1 MSAIQIYYN
10 NSNPFSGISPT
21 PLISRSFEMVDF
33 GGRWCAVENISLSSA
48 LTGRCPDYTGIL
60 YNQQLLLSGFRQ
72 DFGSLIIKSG
82 ASNYISHDLVEITSI
97 TFEDSTYASAYLPFT
112 INLRLYPSGFFSGD
126 YGVINPKNEWSFGES
141 NDGIVTI
148 NHNIS
153 CQGLPTSS
161 GMTNNSLTNAKSWV
175 AARTGYINSLTP
187 LFISGFNSGNAC
199 LRELREVYDRLN
211 GTYSISETYQAD
223 IYDSGVGLLRYAVD
237 IRSGIEDGIT
247 TVTVDGNIQ
256 GCRAGSLTDLRS
268 RYSSFN
274 SFNTANGALYRL
286 YGRNDL
292 NSIPISKTVS
302 EDQKGKLI
310 DFSFTYNDDA
320 RPRVNIVYDIGFNY
334 DYVSDSVNAEITAT
348 VSAKG
353 AYTSSKWA
361 DVLSVANAI
370 NLYSIIAPA
379 YNTYVSEVAPHL
391 SAYPLNPAAS
401 ASSRSEDEYNTII
414 ILKAS
419 YNNTQQPPNGFKKLD
434 STISI
439 SPALHQYSLLP
450 ILDGLGDYYG
460 FDLNY
465 ISRGTCE
472 INLSAIGDI
481 SVTAAFIEEFLKTEA
496 LRLQNLYF
504 VGTRRKVLES
514 QEIKKSNES
523 FDRKRDLSATWTSE
537 QTEFQLGS

>member
-1 MSAIQIYYN
+1 MSAIQVYYN
-10 NSNPFSGISPT
+10 NINPFSGISPA
-21 PLISRSFEMVDF
+21 PLISRSFETLDF
-33 GGRWCAVENISLSSA
+33 GGRWGLVENISLTSS
-48 LTGRCPDYTGIL
+48 LTGKCPQYTGVL
-60 YNQQLLLSGFRQ
+60 AAQQRLLSGFRQ
-72 DFGSLIIKSG
+72 DFGSLVIKSG
-82 ASNYISHDLVEITSI
+82 STNYISHDLVEILSI
-97 TFEDSTYASAYLPFT
+97 NFEDSYYASAYLPYT

-126 YGVINPKNEWSFGES
+126 YGILNPKNEWGFSENEEGV
-141 NDGIVTI
+141 ITI

-153 CQGLPTSS
+153 CQGFNTSS
-161 GMTNNSLTNAKSWV
+161 GSTNNALTNAKSWV
-175 AARTGYINSLTP
+175 AAKTGYSSSITP

-199 LRELREVYDRLN
+199 LKEQRETYDRLSA
-211 GTYSISETYQAD
+211 TYSISETYQAD
-223 IYDSGVGLLRYAVD
+223 IYDSGVGLLRYSVD
-237 IRSGIEDGIT
+237 IASGVEDGIT

-256 GCRAGSLTDLRS
+256 GCRAGSLSDLRA
-268 RYSSFN
+268 RYSNFN
-274 SFNTANGALYRL
+274 SFNTANSTLFRL

-292 NSIPISKTVS
+292 NSTPVSKTVS
-302 EDQKGKLI
+302 EDQKGKLVN
-310 DFSFTYNDDA
+310 FSYIYNDDS
-320 RPRVNIVYDIGFNY
+320 RPRVNVVYEISFSY
-334 DYVSDSVNAEITAT
+334 DFLSDTVNADITAT

-353 AYTSSKWA
+353 AYTSTKWT
-361 DVLSVANAI
+361 DVLSLANAI
-370 NLYSIIAPA
+370 NLYSIIMPA
-379 YNTYVSEVAPHL
+379 YNSYVNEIAPHL
-391 SAYPLNPAAS
+391 AAFPLNPV
-401 ASSRSEDEYNTII
+401 ASSTSRTEDEINTTVV
-414 ILKAS
+414 LKAS
-419 YNNTQQPPNGFKKLD
+419 YNNSQQSPNGFKKLD